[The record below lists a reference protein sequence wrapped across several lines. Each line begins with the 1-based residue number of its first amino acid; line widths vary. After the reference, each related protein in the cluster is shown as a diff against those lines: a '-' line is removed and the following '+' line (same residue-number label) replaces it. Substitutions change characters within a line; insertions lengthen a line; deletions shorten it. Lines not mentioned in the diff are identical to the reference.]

1 MSRLWPLLLLISCAS
16 ALASGGLA
24 PPGDLPLTPAA
35 QAKIKTE
42 FVPTDVFEIETS
54 YVFESDLNH
63 GGSFGKQDAVQN
75 SIEWGHRIQLAG
87 NLYLRTGFAYSRFDF
102 GHTSALPIPDH
113 LQSAALLLGV
123 DYMHGKNI
131 GAFFQIKPGFYFEN
145 DAGRD
150 SFDMPITAGR
160 IFVLRDD
167 QLYMFV
173 GANASFLRGGF
184 PVIPIAGL
192 IWSPNEQWH
201 VMAMLPEPR
210 IVYSPN
216 KQWDIWAGGE
226 IVGSSFKLDQHSEF
240 ANVPHVAK
248 LSGAQVDYQ
257 EYRVGVGVIYSP
269 MDNISFDL
277 GAGMDLE
284 RAFKFHRAGENYR
297 TDPAPYLRLKMTAK
311 F

>member
-1 MSRLWPLLLLISCAS
+1 MRHAALALLIFVSPAF
-16 ALASGGLA
+16 AAW
-24 PPGDLPLTPAA
+24 PGKLPDAA
-35 QAKIKTE
+35 AARLKTE
-42 FVPTDVFEIETS
+42 FVPTDTFEVETS

-75 SIEWGHRIQLAG
+75 SIEWGHRIQLDG
-87 NLYLRTGFAYSRFDF
+87 NLYFRTGFAYQRFDF

-113 LQSAALLLGV
+113 LQSAAILLGV

-131 GAFFQIKPGFYFEN
+131 GAFFQVKPGVYFEN
-145 DAGRD
+145 DAGRE

-167 QLYMFV
+167 ELYMFV

-184 PVIPIAGL
+184 PVVPIVGL
-192 IWSPNEQWH
+192 IWTPNEQWH

-216 KQWDIWAGGE
+216 KQWDFWAGGE
-226 IVGSSFKLDQHSEF
+226 IVGSSFKLDDHPEF
-240 ANVPHVAK
+240 ANIRHVAK

-257 EYRVGVGVIYSP
+257 EYRVGAGVIYSP
-269 MDNISFDL
+269 MDNISFDF
-277 GAGMDLE
+277 GAGMDIE
-284 RAFKFHRAGENYR
+284 RDFKFHRAGENYR
-297 TDPAPYLRLKMTAK
+297 SDPAPYLRLQMNAK